1 MPIDKNLSLT
11 NFLASVI
18 YEAEQLGINYET
30 IFQNHEKIDQ
40 PSIAYSFKNEN
51 SVESNELY
59 KKSTASEYMQ
69 VPLQEEVEDLNE
81 KTIEIS
87 IKKCRDLIIRSFEL
101 EEDQ

>member
-1 MPIDKNLSLT
+1 M
-11 NFLASVI
+11 
-18 YEAEQLGINYET
+18 
-30 IFQNHEKIDQ
+30 
-40 PSIAYSFKNEN
+40 
-51 SVESNELY
+51 ESNELY